1 MGGVYGTGTLG
12 SAGNFQKQGEKKKKK
27 ETGSTLSL
35 RREPALLVD
44 FNSQHGLGLLNTGN

>member
-1 MGGVYGTGTLG
+1 MGGVNGTGTLG
-12 SAGNFQKQGEKKKKK
+12 SAGNFQKQGEKKKP

-44 FNSQHGLGLLNTGN
+44 FNSQQGLGLLNTGN

>member
-12 SAGNFQKQGEKKKKK
+12 SAGNFQKQGKKKK